1 VISNILI
8 NIGGFLLITEDRL
21 VQMIADAALEEQAL
35 DLVILDVNEQTI
47 IADYFVICSGR
58 THVQIHSIAEN
69 VEKKLK
75 DQGILVLRREGY
87 QEGKWV
93 VLDYGSTIFHVFR
106 QEERDYYKLENLWAD
121 ARKVAVENQ
130 D

>member
-1 VISNILI
+1 MIK
-8 NIGGFLLITEDRL
+8 EDKL
-21 VQMIADAALEEQAL
+21 VQIIADAALEEQAI
-35 DLVILDVNEQTI
+35 DLVIMNVNEQTI

-58 THVQIHSIAEN
+58 NIVQIRSIAEN
-69 VEKKLK
+69 VENLLDDLGVK
-75 DQGILVLRREGY
+75 VLRKEGH
-87 QEGKWV
+87 QEGKWI

-130 D
+130 Q

>member
-1 VISNILI
+1 
-8 NIGGFLLITEDRL
+8 LITEDRL